1 MEPDTKEEDQKV
13 WWGTVNKK
21 ISREKYTNVLQR
33 AQDYLTS
40 RDEIYVVDGYVGWDP
55 KYRKTVRIICTRPY
69 HALFMNNMLI
79 RPTKEE
85 LARDFKNP
93 EFVVYNAGEFTA
105 NAGTTGTPET

>member
-1 MEPDTKEEDQKV
+1 M
-13 WWGTVNKK
+13 NKK